1 MIILRKAE
9 LKDFDTYKILY
20 EDNEETYQWLYIDE
34 TIKEKHLTEN
44 EKKAIMEKMKQ
55 EFGNFSEYQQEF
67 KNYTLEKFQKSL
79 LKDYNFIYM
88 IENDCKVVGYVKIV
102 HQFGGEYR
110 IEEWAMLNP
119 KDDEIKEEVLGE
131 ILKLRLPKLRIFLI
145 STLSKSVGQW
155 LLSKGFKCSC
165 ITFYKLEIKK
175 QKER

>member
-67 KNYTLEKFQKSL
+67 KNYTLEKFK
-79 LKDYNFIYM
+79 
-88 IENDCKVVGYVKIV
+88 
-102 HQFGGEYR
+102 
-110 IEEWAMLNP
+110 
-119 KDDEIKEEVLGE
+119 
-131 ILKLRLPKLRIFLI
+131 
-145 STLSKSVGQW
+145 
-155 LLSKGFKCSC
+155 
-165 ITFYKLEIKK
+165 
-175 QKER
+175 